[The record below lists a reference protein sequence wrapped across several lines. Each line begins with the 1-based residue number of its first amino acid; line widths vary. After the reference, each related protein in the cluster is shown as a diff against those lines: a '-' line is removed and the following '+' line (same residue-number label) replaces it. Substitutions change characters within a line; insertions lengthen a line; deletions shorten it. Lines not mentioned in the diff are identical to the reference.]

1 MDERSV
7 GTARLGALVSSWR
20 KDAGLS
26 QSAIAELLG
35 TQQATV
41 SKLESG
47 TYKLTV
53 AQLVCIVNACGL
65 SLRDVAADVE
75 DALKTDA
82 KPIWERIY
90 E

>member
-1 MDERSV
+1 MGERI
-7 GTARLGALVSSWR
+7 TDAARLGTLVSSWR

-65 SLRDVAADVE
+65 SLGDVAADVE
-75 DALKTDA
+75 DALKIDT

>member
-1 MDERSV
+1 M
-7 GTARLGALVSSWR
+7 GTARLGTLVSSWR

>member
-1 MDERSV
+1 MAEQDS
-7 GTARLGALVSSWR
+7 GAMRLGALIASWR

-26 QSAIAELLG
+26 QSAVAELLS

-47 TYKLTV
+47 AYKLTA

-65 SLRDVAADVE
+65 SLEDVATDVE
-75 DALKTDA
+75 NALKVA
-82 KPIWERIY
+82 SKPIWERIN

>member
-1 MDERSV
+1 M
-7 GTARLGALVSSWR
+7 GTARLGTLVSSWR

-75 DALKTDA
+75 DALKADA

>member
-1 MDERSV
+1 MDDRNT
-7 GTARLGALVSSWR
+7 GAARLGALVSSWR

-26 QSAIAELLG
+26 QSAVAELLG

-53 AQLVCIVNACGL
+53 AQLVFIANACGL
-65 SLRDVAADVE
+65 SLEDVAGDVE
-75 DALKTDA
+75 DALKDDA

>member
-1 MDERSV
+1 MDERGM
-7 GTARLGALVSSWR
+7 GTARLGTLVSSWR